1 MRNELIK
8 EALRDQFK
16 NGISKMAKRI
26 CFGYEQDGY
35 GNLVINPK
43 EAEIVKWIFES
54 YLSGYSLGKIANE
67 LYQRGI
73 KSPTGKER
81 WNREA
86 IDKLLSNE
94 KYIGSVLLQ
103 KTLSFMGTQ
112 FENKGF
118 EDKYLMKQSHSAIIS
133 MELFKAV
140 QQAKIKR
147 SRGINMQENTASE
160 MLNVINMM

>member
-16 NGISKMAKRI
+16 SGTSKMAKRI
-26 CFGYEQDGY
+26 CFGYEQDEY

-43 EAEIVKWIFES
+43 EAEIVRWMFKR

-67 LYQRGI
+67 LYQKGI

-94 KYIGSVLLQ
+94 KIYWVS
-103 KTLSFMGTQ
+103 SF
-112 FENKGF
+112 
-118 EDKYLMKQSHSAIIS
+118 
-133 MELFKAV
+133 
-140 QQAKIKR
+140 AKDPFFYGYSI
-147 SRGINMQENTASE
+147 
-160 MLNVINMM
+160 